1 MLQCYKNTTTNK
13 VNNNYNNFEN
23 NLHNEYFSD
32 EENLCRNKIIFRNF
46 NFNKAYNKRSY
57 SSEVTVPLI
66 INNVKLY
73 ALLDSGSKVL
83 FSA

>member
-1 MLQCYKNTTTNK
+1 MNI
-13 VNNNYNNFEN
+13 
-23 NLHNEYFSD
+23 FSD

-73 ALLDSGSKVL
+73 ALLDSGSESSILSLKYAGK
-83 FSA
+83 FFKNWKNF